1 MNIQCTWGTPWSCGE
16 KVRKVI
22 MEKREN
28 ANVRVGNQ
36 VKKNYGNLRTVDIIL
51 DILIIGYTYSAIS
64 QAIFTQI
71 HTQFRQIR
79 SRRRGLGF

>member
-1 MNIQCTWGTPWSCGE
+1 
-16 KVRKVI
+16 